1 MYRNAVFGAVC
12 CLAAALSCVS
22 VARADFEAGQAG
34 RPAEAMAQ
42 WGRAAEAGDAR
53 AMLALGRAHV
63 KGLGVSQ
70 DFVEAHKWLNLG
82 AARGNAEAAAERDA
96 LAARMTPEQIASAQG
111 RARSWRPG
119 GSASALEAVD
129 APAVTASSRPAGPP
143 PPRAV
148 REAQALLAA
157 LGYKPGSADGRWGP
171 RTGRAHAAFLRDAGL
186 PLADMLTPEALRAMR
201 TAARGWNVTVTAAE
215 RRPAPPP
222 GNLHRLVQT
231 GDVEGVKAAL
241 ASGVDVNARDARGWT
256 ALMYAADRG
265 YALFVQPLLKA
276 GASPNLRLA
285 DGATA
290 LFIAVVHGHSEIV
303 GMLMRAGADIS
314 IRGPKGKTAVDAARM
329 QYGEPDAARER
340 GMDAAVLALL
350 AGRTWA
356 EVKRREAARLR
367 RVNQAETFASIR
379 MGRRLEKFPPGLL
392 AARAGRANGEAFP
405 SGGARRCPGVT

>member
-96 LAARMTPEQIASAQG
+96 LAARMTPEQIASAQE

-119 GSASALEAVD
+119 GSASAPEAVD
-129 APAVTASSRPAGPP
+129 APAVTAPSRPAGPP
-143 PPRAV
+143 PPRAI

-186 PLADMLTPEALRAMR
+186 PLGT
-201 TAARGWNVTVTAAE
+201 
-215 RRPAPPP
+215 
-222 GNLHRLVQT
+222 
-231 GDVEGVKAAL
+231 
-241 ASGVDVNARDARGWT
+241 
-256 ALMYAADRG
+256 
-265 YALFVQPLLKA
+265 
-276 GASPNLRLA
+276 
-285 DGATA
+285 
-290 LFIAVVHGHSEIV
+290 
-303 GMLMRAGADIS
+303 
-314 IRGPKGKTAVDAARM
+314 
-329 QYGEPDAARER
+329 
-340 GMDAAVLALL
+340 
-350 AGRTWA
+350 
-356 EVKRREAARLR
+356 
-367 RVNQAETFASIR
+367 
-379 MGRRLEKFPPGLL
+379 
-392 AARAGRANGEAFP
+392 
-405 SGGARRCPGVT
+405 C